1 MTRTTARE
9 IAVQLGFSVVMTEQ
23 FAEEVLDEFFEKEHY
38 ETLGRENSLFAEY
51 PDDKQM
57 DYIRAV
63 VGLVFTHRVEL
74 DAYIEK
80 YAKGWKVGRISKT
93 AAAIMRVA
101 MCEIL
106 YMPEIPDAAAIN
118 EAVELAKGYE
128 DEDVVAFING
138 VLGGFI
144 RGEVENREE

>member
-9 IAVQLGFSVVMTEQ
+9 IAIGLGFSVVMNED
-23 FAEEVLDEFFEKEHY
+23 FAENVLDSFFDEEHY
-38 ETLGRENSLFAEY
+38 ATLAEENSLYAEY
-51 PDDKQM
+51 PDKRQM

-63 VGLVFTHRVEL
+63 VRLIYEHRVEL

-80 YAKGWKVGRISKT
+80 YARGWRTSRISRT
-93 AAAIMRVA
+93 ASAIMRCA

-106 YMPEIPDAAAIN
+106 YLDDIPNAAAIN
-118 EAVELAKGYE
+118 EAVELAKKYE
-128 DEDVVAFING
+128 NEDVVAFING

-144 RGEVENREE
+144 RGEVEKTEE